1 MILKCILKAFIH
13 CHFLYRFETEL
24 VSYEGVIYL
33 NLGPFEY
40 VMDTPYE
47 GGCYEVIGDLSDAK
61 NGDFDQLNP
70 AKAISTC
77 LADSSKSRFALIK
90 NGNEL
95 YCYEDIDFAKLQSVP
110 DQNDTLV
117 CSSFCAG
124 GNEYVCGGENAVTI
138 YVASKICLIFEM

>member
-1 MILKCILKAFIH
+1 MAAYHIN
-13 CHFLYRFETEL
+13 
-24 VSYEGVIYL
+24 GYL
-33 NLGPFEY
+33 AQE
-40 VMDTPYE
+40 
-47 GGCYEVIGDLSDAK
+47 
-61 NGDFDQLNP
+61 
-70 AKAISTC
+70 KAISTC
-77 LADSSKSRFALIK
+77 LADSAKSRFALIK

-138 YVASKICLIFEM
+138 YVASKICVNILKFP

>member
-1 MILKCILKAFIH
+1 
-13 CHFLYRFETEL
+13 
-24 VSYEGVIYL
+24 
-33 NLGPFEY
+33 
-40 VMDTPYE
+40 MDTPYE

-61 NGDFDQLNP
+61 NGDFNDGLNP
-70 AKAISTC
+70 AKAINFC
-77 LADSSKSRFALIK
+77 LNSNSKSRFALIK

-138 YVASKICLIFEM
+138 YVASNIGLFF

>member
-1 MILKCILKAFIH
+1 MNNYNTIFN
-13 CHFLYRFETEL
+13 RFETEL
-24 VSYEGVIYL
+24 YNYGDGAIHL
-33 NLGPFEY
+33 NYGPFEY

-77 LADSSKSRFALIK
+77 LADSTKSRFALIK

-138 YVASKICLIFEM
+138 YVASKICVYILKFP